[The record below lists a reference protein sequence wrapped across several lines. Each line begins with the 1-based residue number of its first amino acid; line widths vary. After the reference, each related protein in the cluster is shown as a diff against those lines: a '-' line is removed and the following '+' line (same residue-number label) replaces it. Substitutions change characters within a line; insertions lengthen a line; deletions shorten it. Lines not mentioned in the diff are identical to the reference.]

1 LAKRRTTSYSLGLDG
16 EEVVAQRL
24 IAAGWQVIDRRW
36 RGARGELDLVAR
48 KDGFLRFVEVK
59 LRDSKDPVGLE
70 AIDDRKVRALRSAG
84 EAWLQANNSD
94 FQEVCFAVAWVTPLE
109 SGFKVQF
116 MDDPF

>member
-1 LAKRRTTSYSLGLDG
+1 MAKSRTTSYSLGLDG

-36 RGARGELDLVAR
+36 RGARGELDLVVL
-48 KDGFLRFVEVK
+48 KDGLLRFVEVK
-59 LRDSKDPVGLE
+59 LRDSEDPVGLE
-70 AIDDRKVRALRSAG
+70 AIDSRKVRALRSAG
-84 EAWLQANNSD
+84 EAWLQGHVLD

-109 SGFKVQF
+109 SGWRVQF

>member
-1 LAKRRTTSYSLGLDG
+1 MAKRRTTSYSLGLDG

-24 IAAGWQVIDRRW
+24 VVAGWQVIDRRW

-48 KDGFLRFVEVK
+48 KDGLLRFIEVK
-59 LRDSKDPVGLE
+59 LRDPEDPVGLE
-70 AIDDRKVRALRSAG
+70 ALDGRKVRALRSAG
-84 EAWLQANNSD
+84 EAWLQANNLD

-109 SGFKVQF
+109 SGFRVQF